1 MKYIDYDLDLSEER
15 IVLDQEITLEKLG
28 WRKGDH
34 FEVKEQNGQ
43 VELVKVD
50 PLLKFIKGYK

>member
-1 MKYIDYDLDLSEER
+1 MKYIDYDLDLSEEK

-34 FEVKEQNGQ
+34 FEVKEHNGQ

>member
-1 MKYIDYDLDLSEER
+1 MKYFDYDLDLSEER